1 MLWYNQGTNKNK
13 KEVMKRF
20 SGDISLVL
28 GGAAGQGVQTVEALL
43 VQVLKREG
51 YNIFASKEY
60 MSRIRGGSN
69 STEIRVT
76 NTKRSAF
83 VDRIDFVF
91 AMDKD
96 VLPHLKKRISPN
108 TIILGERE
116 KIAALAGDA
125 HIIDIPFTR
134 FASELGNPIYTSTVA
149 VAVALGILQ
158 ADEKVFTAYLREHFA
173 RKGEEIVAKNIEAGA
188 KGYAFGKHIAYSE
201 GIEVDLGKSKA
212 VEGELLLSG
221 DDALGLGV
229 LAAGCNYI
237 SSYPMSPGT
246 GLLAFLA
253 KEGKSFGVVV
263 DQAEDE
269 IAAINQGLGAWYAGA
284 RAIVTTSGG
293 GFDLMVE
300 GVSLSGIIETPI
312 VVHIGQ
318 RPGPATGL
326 PTRTEQA
333 DLNLVLYAGHGEF
346 PRAIFAPGTPEEA
359 YLVAQ
364 QAFHIA
370 DKYQIPVFILTDQYL
385 LDSVRSLP
393 KERLQTL
400 KPENHIIET
409 QAEYKRYAVTADGV
423 SPRGIPGY
431 GKGLVG
437 VDSDEHDESAHI
449 TESAEMRVIMHEKRF
464 RKMAG
469 ISEEA
474 LLPTEIGD
482 ASQAETLI
490 VSWGS
495 NRGVL
500 EEALE
505 ILGREDIAGLHFHQV
520 YPLPKKTKALF
531 AKKKI
536 IVLENNFSGQF
547 ANLLKLEYGVK
558 IADTILKYNGDPFS
572 VEEVVITLK
581 KI

>member
-1 MLWYNQGTNKNK
+1 
-13 KEVMKRF
+13 MKRF

-43 VQVLKREG
+43 VAVLKREG

-76 NTKRSAF
+76 NKKRNAF
-83 VDRIDFVF
+83 VDRIDFLF
-91 AMDKD
+91 ALDKD
-96 VLPHLKKRISPN
+96 VIPHLKGRISKD
-108 TIILGERE
+108 TIILGDRTKVCGVSEE
-116 KIAALAGDA
+116 C
-125 HIIDIPFTR
+125 HIIDVPFTR

-149 VAVALGILQ
+149 VGVALGILK
-158 ADEKVFTAYLREHFA
+158 ADEKVFEQYLREHFT
-173 RKGEEIVAKNIEAGA
+173 RKGEEVVAKNIEAA
-188 KGYAFGKHIAYSE
+188 QKGYAFGKHIAYNE
-201 GIEVDLGKSKA
+201 GIETHLTKSKA
-212 VEGELLLSG
+212 VEDELLLSG
-221 DDALGLGV
+221 DEALGLGV

-246 GLLAFLA
+246 GLLTFLA
-253 KEGKSFGVVV
+253 QQGKKFGVVV

-269 IAAINQGLGAWYAGA
+269 ISAINHGIGAWYAGA

-333 DLNLVLYAGHGEF
+333 DLNLTLYAGHGEF

-359 YLVAQ
+359 FLVAQ

-370 DKYQIPVFILTDQYL
+370 AKYQIPVFILTDQYL

-393 KERLQTL
+393 KERLQSI
-400 KPENHIIET
+400 KQENHIIET
-409 QAEYKRYAVTADGV
+409 KADYKRYALTADGI
-423 SPRGIPGY
+423 SPRGVPGY
-431 GKGLVG
+431 GAGLVG

-449 TESAEMRVIMHEKRF
+449 TESAEVRIAMHEKRWK
-464 RKMAG
+464 KMDG
-469 ISEEA
+469 IREEA
-474 LLPTEIGD
+474 FLPTEIGD
-482 ASQAETLI
+482 VKHADTLL

-495 NRGVL
+495 NRGVV

-505 ILGREDIAGLHFHQV
+505 ILGQEDIAALHFHQV
-520 YPLPKKTKALF
+520 YPLPEKTKKLF
-531 AKKKI
+531 SKKKI
-536 IVLENNFSGQF
+536 VVLENNFSGQF
-547 ANLLKLEYGVK
+547 ADLLIREYGVK
-558 IADTILKYNGDPFS
+558 IAANILKYDGDPFS
-572 VEEVVITLK
+572 VEEVIEKLK
-581 KI
+581 AIS